1 MERDPFNVRL
11 EALEAALKQAIDWL
25 RQTEDGSDTAIAN
38 IYGRETLWMLTNW
51 EALIALGVSDEQERK
66 STVSP

>member
-25 RQTEDGSDTAIAN
+25 RQTEDGSNAAIAN
-38 IYGRETLWMLTNW
+38 VYGWETVEMLMSW
-51 EALIALGVSDEQERK
+51 EALTHDQNRK
-66 STVSP
+66 SPIGP